1 MQERRSFETLSPR
14 EVVTGPV
21 QEADAQGEEEPATG
35 PAEGPR
41 RGLATLFI
49 ALAAATTV
57 VVADQVTKS
66 LAESRLEAGP
76 VHVLGPLYFNLQYNT
91 GSAFSLLTG
100 WAPLLVVVALVL
112 VGVLAVLAWRTRR
125 PGVAL
130 ALGLV
135 LGGALGNLTDRLVR
149 SHHGAVVDFIDFR
162 FWPTFN
168 LADASIVIGLVLLA
182 IQLLRSGRGAH

>member
-1 MQERRSFETLSPR
+1 
-14 EVVTGPV
+14 V
-21 QEADAQGEEEPATG
+21 QEADAQDEAATRS
-35 PAEGPR
+35 AEDSR
-41 RGLATLFI
+41 RGLVTLFI
-49 ALAAATTV
+49 ALAAATVV

-66 LAESRLEAGP
+66 LAESRLQAGP
-76 VHVLGPLYFNLQYNT
+76 VHVVGPLYFNLQFNT

-100 WAPLLVVVALVL
+100 WAPLLVVIALVL
-112 VGVLAVLAWRTRR
+112 VAALAVLAWRTRR

-135 LGGALGNLTDRLVR
+135 LGGALGNLTDWLVR

-168 LADASIVIGLVLLA
+168 LADASIVVGLALLA